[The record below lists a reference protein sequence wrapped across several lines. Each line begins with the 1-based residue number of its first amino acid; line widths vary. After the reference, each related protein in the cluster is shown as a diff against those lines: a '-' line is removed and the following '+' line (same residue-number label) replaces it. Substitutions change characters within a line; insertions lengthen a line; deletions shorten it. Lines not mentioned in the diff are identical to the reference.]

1 MTILELFNKKFK
13 AKGDNMDKKIVLITG
28 AGKGIGKATV
38 KKFLKEG
45 FIVVATDKV
54 WENKIENNFVYCYE
68 MDVTDRNS
76 IKYVVNKI
84 EKEIGSIDV
93 LVNAAGIFETLSVGQ
108 TSVVQWEN
116 IFSVNSTGVFNVTQ
130 IITDKMQKRK
140 KGSVVIV
147 SSNSSKFPRK
157 YMAAY
162 AASKAAASMY
172 IKCLALE
179 LSEYN
184 IRCNIVS
191 PGSTNT
197 DMQRKLWNGAEIVP
211 KAVLE
216 GDLKNYRLGIPL
228 RKIAEPNEIADA
240 IYFLASDAAGHITME
255 ELTVDGGATMGV

>member
-1 MTILELFNKKFK
+1 MTILELFNKKIK

-45 FIVVATDKV
+45 FIVIATDKV

-147 SSNSSKFPRK
+147 SSNASKFPRK

>member
-1 MTILELFNKKFK
+1 
-13 AKGDNMDKKIVLITG
+13 
-28 AGKGIGKATV
+28 
-38 KKFLKEG
+38 
-45 FIVVATDKV
+45 
-54 WENKIENNFVYCYE
+54 
-68 MDVTDRNS
+68 
-76 IKYVVNKI
+76 
-84 EKEIGSIDV
+84 
-93 LVNAAGIFETLSVGQ
+93 
-108 TSVVQWEN
+108 
-116 IFSVNSTGVFNVTQ
+116 
-130 IITDKMQKRK
+130 
-140 KGSVVIV
+140 
-147 SSNSSKFPRK
+147 
-157 YMAAY
+157 MAAY

-197 DMQRKLWNGAEIVP
+197 DMQRKLWNGADVVP

-228 RKIAEPNEIADA
+228 HKIAEPNEIAEA